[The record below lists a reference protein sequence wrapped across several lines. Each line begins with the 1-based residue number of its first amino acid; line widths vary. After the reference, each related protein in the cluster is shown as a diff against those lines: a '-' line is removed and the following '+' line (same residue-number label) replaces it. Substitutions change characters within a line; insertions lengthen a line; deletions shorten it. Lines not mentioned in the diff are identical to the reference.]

1 MNNHNEHEKEI
12 EELTNNDELIEK
24 PKKKSKIKEAV
35 KSNKKFTILASLLFL
50 ITISLFIIAGK
61 SVTAQK
67 WNYKVVEYYS
77 DQTGR
82 TGSGALNPST
92 VSIPE
97 NELNELGKQGWELVS
112 SHIENETAYP
122 NFGNSEYVTG
132 LQPNVRPQKV
142 VLLFKKPL

>member
-1 MNNHNEHEKEI
+1 MDNQNEHGKEV
-12 EELTNNDELIEK
+12 EELESNDEVLEK
-24 PKKKSKIKEAV
+24 SKKKS
-35 KSNKKFTILASLLFL
+35 NKNFTILVSLLCL
-50 ITISLFIIAGK
+50 ITISLFIIVGK
-61 SVTAQK
+61 KLIAPK
-67 WNYKVVEYYS
+67 WDYKVVEYYS

-122 NFGNSEYVTG
+122 NFGDSEYVTG